1 MRCPIISIALLIFL
15 SLAPA
20 AASAPRPG
28 AVEDPGAAP
37 DSTPER
43 LTVATFNIWVGGQ
56 RAHPDKEQ
64 SIIMTTAAMRAIDA
78 DILAIQEQSG
88 LAQRYA
94 DALGYSVLVQGGSTA
109 ILTRL
114 EIIEPSPAKFGARLR
129 SPSGATVWV
138 YNIHFPAAP
147 YQPYQLDGI
156 EYFGGRFITTPE
168 EAITE
173 ARLARGDPALRCLRD
188 IDQALRDPGAL
199 VILCGDFN
207 EPSCEDWTPA
217 SVKAWNRIG
226 PIDWPTTR
234 MFKDAGM
241 TDAFRELHPDPVAKP
256 GWTWTPLTLE
266 RTVMDRIDLVLY
278 ASIPEQKTP
287 VQKTPEQINHN
298 GSPRWRPIRALVV
311 GEQSPAGEQM
321 SDMIVEPWP
330 SDHRAVLI
338 EFERERAP

>member
-1 MRCPIISIALLIFL
+1 MRYPIYSTALHIFL
-15 SLAPA
+15 SLAAA
-20 AASAPRPG
+20 AASAPNSG
-28 AVEDPGAAP
+28 AVEDPGAAT
-37 DSTPER
+37 DSSPER
-43 LTVATFNIWVGGQ
+43 LTVATFNIWGGGQ
-56 RAHPDKEQ
+56 RAHPDRDQ

-78 DILAIQEQSG
+78 DILAIQEQGG

-114 EIIEPSPAKFGARLR
+114 EIIEPSPAKFGVKLR

-138 YNIHFPAAP
+138 FNIHFPAAP

-156 EYFGGRFITTPE
+156 EYHGGRFITTPE

-188 IDQALRDPGAL
+188 IDPALRDHGAL

-207 EPSCEDWTPA
+207 EPSCHDWTPA
-217 SVKAWNRIG
+217 SVKAWNRTG

-234 MFKDAGM
+234 MFEDAGL

-256 GWTWTPLTLE
+256 GWTWTPLTLA

-278 ASIPEQKTP
+278 ASVPDNESQP
-287 VQKTPEQINHN
+287 N
-298 GSPRWRPIRALVV
+298 SPRWRPVRALVV
-311 GEQSPAGEQM
+311 GEQSPASEQM
-321 SDMIVEPWP
+321 SDMVIEPWP

-338 EFERERAP
+338 EFERR